1 MRATPFFMIALLA
14 FLFACSPGREDDR
27 PTVGFV
33 DAFEDDTIEKAKEGF
48 LDALAE
54 AGFSEAEGT
63 IRLIYRNAQSD
74 IPTLSQI
81 VNYMISQEVDL
92 MATNPTLSTV
102 TALQRTKEIPVFM
115 MTSPTPQLMK
125 LLDEQGQAPS
135 NLYGVGENLDY
146 IDTSFALIPRL
157 LPADGRPLRV
167 GLLYNQAEPQST
179 DALQRLQ
186 ELAGQLEVELVP
198 KPVSSSADVQLVTA
212 ALLNEGIDAFF
223 ANPDNTV
230 FTAFETIVKA
240 CDEAGVPVF
249 TSEAGLVA
257 RGALAAY
264 GADLYEWGRQAGRQA
279 ARYLES
285 GSLEGMDWQ
294 LVENHRHMVNP
305 EVAERFGI
313 AVPEHYL
320 PITE

>member
-14 FLFACSPGREDDR
+14 FLLACSPGREDDR

-33 DAFEDDTIEKAKEGF
+33 DAFEDDTIEKAKKGF

-125 LLDEQGQAPS
+125 LLDEQGQAPP

-186 ELAGQLEVELVP
+186 ELAGQLKVELVP